1 MTQRRNTHKA
11 IIVEDIP
18 ISNTDIHNTIIRILI
33 DNRFKP
39 KLIRKLVD
47 KRKESRP
54 MTTVVFIQLHNQND
68 QERAMEVINECFGS
82 NIASITSAR
91 ETYSS
96 VNTRNWGCV
105 VQEVTLRLDENGAQD
120 KDFVDLDNFN
130 YPICEICSSDEHFT
144 IEHMHD
150 NRECPPDNPIMVIN
164 QNKILPTSQ
173 LQQQQQPIPITTNSI
188 TIATPQQQPHTP
200 NTQRRLTVA
209 ARLEIQLRKNEDR
222 ARQIL
227 P

>member
-120 KDFVDLDNFN
+120 KDFVDLHNFN
-130 YPICEICSSDEHFT
+130 YPIC
-144 IEHMHD
+144 
-150 NRECPPDNPIMVIN
+150 VIN